1 MLKNIIAGKFGIII
15 LIAVGLIIWNQM
27 KKVEA
32 KKQ

>member
-1 MLKNIIAGKFGIII
+1 MLGKIIAGKFGIVI
-15 LIAVGLIIWNQM
+15 LILVGLIIWNQM